1 MRSKADFDTVRFG
14 GDLSITGCRCFADYA
29 MPDLDEDVVC
39 LFLPCGSVERFVLG
53 SFFTGEVDPPASSQ
67 DIRMTRF
74 KDGTTIAHDRDA
86 HTYEIENTHIHAD
99 RWQVT
104 VNTTDA
110 VIVQTKD
117 ATVNASGSASITAG
131 GNLSLKD
138 GGTLSMTASSIVA
151 SQG

>member
-1 MRSKADFDTVRFG
+1 
-14 GDLSITGCRCFADYA
+14 

-39 LFLPCGSVERFVLG
+39 LFLPCGSVEGFVLG
-53 SFFTGEVDPPASSQ
+53 SFFTGELEPPASRQ
-67 DIRMTRF
+67 DIRMVRF
-74 KDGTTIAHDRDA
+74 KDGTTIAYDRDA
-86 HTYEIENTHIHAD
+86 HTYEIEIEITHIHAD
-99 RWQVT
+99 RGQVT

-117 ATVNASGSASITAG
+117 ATANASESASITAG
-131 GNLSLKD
+131 ENLSLKA